1 MSRSEAE
8 ECVVFIKNKVSDS
21 NEYSELY
28 GRLTWVQNETP
39 ALKTAT
45 AISAISAIQ
54 IALFSGGLLVKAAVA
69 AYAGGY
75 WSFSPEWTKNDLD
88 LIFEERMVGS
98 TKIFDVKFNN
108 QKPKGTIHGL
118 ENVKFIRRR

>member
-1 MSRSEAE
+1 MSRSDAE

-21 NEYSELY
+21 NEYSELF
-28 GRLTWVQNETP
+28 GRLTWVYKTDIP
-39 ALKTAT
+39 AINIVRLGIPGAAGGFARLGVSVID
-45 AISAISAIQ
+45 AIN
-54 IALFSGGLLVKAAVA
+54 
-69 AYAGGY
+69 GGY
-75 WSFSPEWTKNDLD
+75 WSFSPKWTKNNLD

>member
-28 GRLTWVQNETP
+28 GRLTWVQNTF
-39 ALKTAT
+39 ATT
-45 AISAISAIQ
+45 AIEAITMFPLNPFGTISAY
-54 IALFSGGLLVKAAVA
+54 AKSKA
-69 AYAGGY
+69 GY
-75 WSFSPEWTKNDLD
+75 WSFSPKWTKNDLD
-88 LIFEERMVGS
+88 LRFEERMVGS
-98 TKIFDVKFNN
+98 TKVFDVKFNN
-108 QKPKGTIHGL
+108 QEPKGTIHGL